1 MWAPG
6 GETAAMTRKVA
17 KRSGVRAAARV
28 RGNAKSWL
36 GAEIELIIRERD
48 RLLQAAGAA
57 ASLFSALDPAQVPR
71 SARASVRALG
81 AVLQSLP
88 DETLTDAIE
97 MSVGCRGRELA
108 RPY

>member
-1 MWAPG
+1 MWGPG

-17 KRSGVRAAARV
+17 KRSGVRAAV
-28 RGNAKSWL
+28 RIRGDAKAWL

-57 ASLFSALDPAQVPR
+57 ASLFSTLDPSQVPQA
-71 SARASVRALG
+71 ARASVRALG

-88 DETLTDAIE
+88 EETLTDAIE
-97 MSVGCRGRELA
+97 MSVGCRGREMT
-108 RPY
+108 RPI